1 MAKFTEEQLMLR
13 AAAHEFA
20 EKHFSLEDVLKDE
33 EKGKVRDSVLMD
45 AHKQGFTS
53 AFVPQE
59 NGTFAYDTVSLMM
72 IAERLCKSPSGAI
85 NLVGPGLPLAAILR
99 AGSPHQRAEIQ
110 KAMEAGEMPARFAF
124 ALTEPGIGS
133 DATQIRTKAVNDGD
147 YFVLNGTKAF
157 ITGAGYVKEA
167 GERGFAV
174 VMAQLGNIG
183 DKAGLRGFIVRGDNL
198 GYSVGQPYDKMGLHA
213 SDTREIVLENCRV
226 QTDAMLGMHAKSWE
240 EMLEMQRVMKMTLDT
255 SRPFVAALAVGIAS
269 AAYDRALEAVQ
280 TRQIR
285 GRPLIQFQAIRH
297 TLAEI
302 RVDLE
307 SVAQLTYSTGR
318 ILDKI
323 FRKELKSFPEEE
335 GSMAKYLAADTAVQV
350 CRRALEIF
358 GGDGY
363 MNEMGMSL
371 YSNAA
376 AVFPIWEGT
385 ENIQLQ
391 TIARKLR
398 PVDPYQNF
406 RNKGSFSGDYQ
417 IILDAGFQLYNAT
430 LDFTQNTTKEFAGN
444 QAVQFALARM
454 RSKLEAARQL
464 GEYTEST
471 LETVPL
477 EEQLAHPL
485 SVMATIYARKTAADI
500 LKYSTELIGVHTTKR
515 DFSHEMLNC
524 AETLSNY
531 SMPQGPTYKL
541 LDRIAGTEEN
551 FLLKPSSKWYDNKAK
566 F

>member
-1 MAKFTEEQLMLR
+1 MAKFTEEQLLLR

-20 EKHFSLEDVLKDE
+20 EKHFSLEEVLKDE

-59 NGTFAYDTVSLMM
+59 NGAFAYDTVSLMM

-99 AGSPHQRAEIQ
+99 AGSPQQKAEIQ
-110 KAMEAGEMPARFAF
+110 KAMAAGEMPARFAF
-124 ALTEPGIGS
+124 ALTEPGVGS

-167 GERGFAV
+167 AERGYAV
-174 VMAQLGNIG
+174 VMAQVFDIGNKRGI
-183 DKAGLRGFIVRGDNL
+183 RGFIVRGDNP
-198 GYSVGQPYDKMGLHA
+198 GYQIGKPYDKMGLHA
-213 SDTREIVLENCRV
+213 SDTREVILDNCRV
-226 QTDAMLGMHAKSWE
+226 HKDAMLGINLSME
-240 EMLEMQRVMKMTLDT
+240 ELLRVTKTTLDT
-255 SRPFVAALAVGIAS
+255 SRPFVAALALGIAS
-269 AAYDRALEAVQ
+269 AAYDRALEAAQ

-307 SVAQLTYSTGR
+307 AVAQLTYSTGR
-318 ILDKI
+318 TLDKI
-323 FRKELKSFPEEE
+323 FRKELEQFPDEE

-350 CRRALEIF
+350 CRRALEVF

-376 AVFPIWEGT
+376 SVFPIWEGT

-391 TIARKLR
+391 TIAGKGKRKLKPR
-398 PVDPYQNF
+398 DPYQNL
-406 RNKGSFSGDYQ
+406 REKGGSFAGDYQ
-417 IILDAGFQLYNAT
+417 IVLDASFQLYNAI
-430 LDFTQNTTKEFAGN
+430 LNFTQNKTKEFDEN
-444 QAVQFALARM
+444 QAVQFTLAKM
-454 RSKLEAARQL
+454 RSKLEAAFQL
-464 GEYTEST
+464 GEYAESV
-471 LETVPL
+471 LETIPL

-485 SVMATIYARKTAADI
+485 SAIATVYARKTAADI
-500 LKYSTELIGVHTTKR
+500 LKYSTELIGVHTTER
-515 DFSHEMLNC
+515 DFSHEMLHC

-531 SMPQGPTYKL
+531 SILQGPAYKL
-541 LDRIAGTEEN
+541 LDQIAGTENN
-551 FLLKPSSKWYDNKAK
+551 FLLKPSSKWYPEAK
-566 F
+566 